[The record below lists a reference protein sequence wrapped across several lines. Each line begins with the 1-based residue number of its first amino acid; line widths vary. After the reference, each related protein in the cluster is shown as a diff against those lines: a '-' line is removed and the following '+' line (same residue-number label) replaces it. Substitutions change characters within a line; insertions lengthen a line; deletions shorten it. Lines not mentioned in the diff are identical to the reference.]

1 MRRTI
6 LGVVAVVFLAAGG
19 IIYLSGYDEGMA
31 EQWQGMFLRMGT
43 LAAAV
48 WVAWPELGR
57 MKPWLAVLLVGAL
70 VALVYFR
77 RLIVPTLIV
86 LAAFAILRPRSRK

>member
-6 LGVVAVVFLAAGG
+6 LGVVAIVFLAAGG
-19 IIYLSGYDEGMA
+19 IVFLSGYDEGMA
-31 EQWQGMFLRMGT
+31 EQWQAMFLRMGT

-48 WVAWPELGR
+48 WIAWPELGR
-57 MKPWLAVLLVGAL
+57 MKPWLATLLVGAL
-70 VALVYFR
+70 VAVVYFR

-86 LAAFAILRPRSRK
+86 LAAFALLRPRSRR

>member
-1 MRRTI
+1 MRRSI
-6 LGVVAVVFLAAGG
+6 LGFVAVVFLAAGG
-19 IIYLSGYDEGMA
+19 IIYLTGYDEGMA
-31 EQWQGMFLRMGT
+31 EQWQAMFLRMGT

-57 MKPWLAVLLVGAL
+57 MKPWLAMLLVGAL

-77 RLIVPTLIV
+77 RLIVPTLIL